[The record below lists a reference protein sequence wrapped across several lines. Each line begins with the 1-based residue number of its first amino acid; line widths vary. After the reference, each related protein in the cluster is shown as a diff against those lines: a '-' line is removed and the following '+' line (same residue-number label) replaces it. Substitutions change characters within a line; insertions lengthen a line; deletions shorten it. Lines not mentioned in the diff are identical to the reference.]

1 MRTYEKSAILEIVKC
16 SKDLDYND
24 KNQVKAALTKGNQ
37 NEVLVKTIFGGRFLK
52 RLSAMVDSQEYEHKC
67 VLCERPENG
76 IVCPTCMEQL
86 MPAVV
91 ALSDKDLEEVSHK
104 ASKSVSEGTSKEK
117 EVSGDVFSDKDKSIS
132 ELGYSA
138 KNKQE
143 QVVADSEWLMDELV
157 RNMDSSMDRLANQ
170 KSVQKINRIMYFLLF
185 MGIFDTIGIILIIL
199 MLKGV
204 IV

>member
-1 MRTYEKSAILEIVKC
+1 
-16 SKDLDYND
+16 
-24 KNQVKAALTKGNQ
+24 
-37 NEVLVKTIFGGRFLK
+37 
-52 RLSAMVDSQEYEHKC
+52 
-67 VLCERPENG
+67 
-76 IVCPTCMEQL
+76 